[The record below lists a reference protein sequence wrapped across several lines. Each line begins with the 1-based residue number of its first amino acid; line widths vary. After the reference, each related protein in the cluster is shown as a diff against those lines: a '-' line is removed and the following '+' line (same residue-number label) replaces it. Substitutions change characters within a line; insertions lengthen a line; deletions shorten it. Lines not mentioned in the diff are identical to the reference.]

1 MSRPTEAME
10 GTGPASA
17 SLLRRVSFSV
27 VLLSLTFSPF
37 LAMAAGYPPALRL
50 AGIILGPKPTDA
62 QIVVEDL
69 NTRVQYSR
77 IAGQK
82 VGDAVIL
89 EIQERKVLLKR
100 GDQVVAWFI
109 SQGLASK
116 PADESMS
123 DDESAEPTEPDPS
136 EFTEPVQV
144 EKTAEF
150 KQPDP
155 TGPSLA
161 KQVNISQLHDPEEIQ
176 KLLYPPLLSD
186 SESEEPRQPVNQE
199 SVRDLRQD
207 LRDLLMDKRLAIADH
222 PTMGKGL
229 VADQSTARAFQGLG
243 LQEGDLIL
251 KINGIVLG
259 SPERMAD
266 VDDVLS
272 RAQIINL
279 VAVRGDDL
287 ISVHLAVQ

>member
-1 MSRPTEAME
+1 M
-10 GTGPASA
+10 
-17 SLLRRVSFSV
+17 
-27 VLLSLTFSPF
+27 
-37 LAMAAGYPPALRL
+37 
-50 AGIILGPKPTDA
+50 
-62 QIVVEDL
+62 
-69 NTRVQYSR
+69 
-77 IAGQK
+77 

-100 GDQVVAWFI
+100 GDQVVAWYI
-109 SQGLASK
+109 SQGLDSE
-116 PADESMS
+116 PAAESVSDE
-123 DDESAEPTEPDPS
+123 ESTEPDPS
-136 EFTEPVQV
+136 EFTEPVAV
-144 EKTAEF
+144 EKTAEL
-150 KQPDP
+150 KQTDP
-155 TGPSLA
+155 TGPPLA
-161 KQVNISQLHDPEEIQ
+161 KRVDISRLHNPEDIE
-176 KLLYPPLLSD
+176 KLLYPPLLPD
-186 SESEEPRQPVNQE
+186 SETEETRQPVNQE

-207 LRDLLMDKRLAIADH
+207 LRELFMDKRLAIADH

-259 SPERMAD
+259 SPERMTD